1 MADQQYEV
9 SEDEMAIA
17 LSGATIQA
25 EAHGLDM
32 KDEKVQ
38 KYVKH
43 MAGLMANEHAHVRY
57 LYNLLNKN
65 MGIGDAE

>member
-1 MADQQYEV
+1 MATNEFEA

-32 KDEKVQ
+32 KDENVQ

-43 MAGLMANEHAHVRY
+43 MAMLMAHEHAHTRY